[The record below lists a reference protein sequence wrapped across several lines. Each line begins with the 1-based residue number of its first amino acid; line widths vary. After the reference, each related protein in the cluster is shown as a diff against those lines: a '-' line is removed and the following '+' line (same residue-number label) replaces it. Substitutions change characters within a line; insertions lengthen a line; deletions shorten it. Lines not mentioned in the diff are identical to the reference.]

1 MSTEG
6 RPLSPHLT
14 IYRWPVTM
22 ILSILHRLT
31 GIALSVGLIG
41 FVVWLEA
48 IAFESVPY
56 DALMRFLEGAVGRVL
71 LLGWTLAFFFHLANG
86 VRHLIWDSG
95 SLFEKH
101 QAEASSWFVLGAT
114 VVLTA
119 GYWILV

>member
-1 MSTEG
+1 MSSGE
-6 RPLSPHLT
+6 R
-14 IYRWPVTM
+14 
-22 ILSILHRLT
+22 
-31 GIALSVGLIG
+31 IAVGLIG